1 MSRLWTIL
9 TAFLGAVVVVSLALL
24 FIFYRPS
31 IVTKHI
37 VKEESRRVERE
48 GILENKVEETMNE
61 TVKTET
67 ITTEAKEENVSNSSS
82 NLSQELEERLKKL
95 EKVVPNFFVKIQE
108 GIIYHPALLFK
119 VYGTAK
125 GTSIHI
131 LTFSSMEWKFIKTF
145 LIRGKVLSEPDRV
158 FFCSSGI
165 VDVNYV
171 VKGIWPPE
179 IPRGGLDSVG
189 LLVIP
194 EERGTLRFATFS
206 GNCTD
211 NGFVFNPGGEFAGI
225 CFGGKFI
232 DYSTLYSDI
241 PDKCQPIYEKGEGS
255 DGDIQGENR

>member
-108 GIIYHPALLFK
+108 GSRVEYDK
-119 VYGTAK
+119 YS
-125 GTSIHI
+125 SIGVRKEGI
-131 LTFSSMEWKFIKTF
+131 E
-145 LIRGKVLSEPDRV
+145 IRE
-158 FFCSSGI
+158 
-165 VDVNYV
+165 
-171 VKGIWPPE
+171 
-179 IPRGGLDSVG
+179 
-189 LLVIP
+189 
-194 EERGTLRFATFS
+194 
-206 GNCTD
+206 
-211 NGFVFNPGGEFAGI
+211 
-225 CFGGKFI
+225 
-232 DYSTLYSDI
+232 
-241 PDKCQPIYEKGEGS
+241 
-255 DGDIQGENR
+255 